1 MMLSRTNEGLR
12 VLVNMLVKARKTGLY
27 TPDQKTQSVRLTP
40 PSSKP
45 VNVI

>member
-27 TPDQKTQSVRLTP
+27 TPPTRK
-40 PSSKP
+40 PSLSD
-45 VNVI
+45 